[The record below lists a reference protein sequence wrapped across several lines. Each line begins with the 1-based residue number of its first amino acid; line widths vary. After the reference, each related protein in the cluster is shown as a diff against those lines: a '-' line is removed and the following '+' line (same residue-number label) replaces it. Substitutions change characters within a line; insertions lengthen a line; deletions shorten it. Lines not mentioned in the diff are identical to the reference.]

1 MLKHKILSA
10 LIVVLG
16 CMLGNSAMA
25 QTEPSIVDGC
35 YQITSFEE
43 LQWLRDQVNSG
54 ELSEN
59 LKAEL
64 LKDIKAGDDDFV
76 SDFMTGGTYYRSSC
90 KKWDPIGTE
99 EHPFKGTFIGND
111 HKITGLFYNHD
122 SISTDAGLFGYVSG
136 GNISNLTMDCC
147 GFKASWFSGGIAGR
161 LMNNSVVNRCY
172 SYGNGMLASA
182 DSVGSCTGG
191 IAGYID
197 ATSTVSNCAYD
208 CNVGWADSATYC
220 GGIAG
225 MSDGTITSCLAI
237 DINPYM
243 MDKSNSSAICNQ
255 TQTVTNSY
263 YDNSASYTGK
273 TISDPVAIGVSTSDI
288 KSGRIC
294 YLLNGSKTDTVWYQ
308 SIKNSSYPLPSRA
321 SVGDSIPVSK
331 LECGLYVN
339 PINAE
344 TGYYDK
350 IILTDSIPYDGSE
363 TPTASSISYSRDINS
378 DHKWHSICLPYGINS
393 VDYFDMYSVKE
404 MGVMSNDVSGYEFYV
419 IYLQEVD
426 TLPPGTPAFLRM
438 KSGYTIKELSI
449 DSDYD
454 YTYTLSNEITS
465 ASIATNWKTGGT
477 MTGGSLNIS
486 NQITYYLSSNALWS
500 SIATT
505 TTAPYR
511 AYIAYTQPMSA
522 PPARI
527 GLIIDNFD
535 VTGIEALDDDTDME
549 VPVYDLNGNVLTTLP
564 KSSLYIKNNKKTI
577 SR

>member
-1 MLKHKILSA
+1 MFKHKIISA
-10 LIVVLG
+10 LIVVMG

-54 ELSEN
+54 ELTEN

-64 LKDIKAGDDDFV
+64 LKDIEAGYDDFV
-76 SDFMTGGTYYRSSC
+76 YDFMSGGTYYRSFC
-90 KKWDPIGTE
+90 KEWDPIGTE

-136 GNISNLTMDCC
+136 GNISNLTMHCC
-147 GFKASWFSGGIAGR
+147 GFKAGWFAGGIAGR

-172 SYGNGMLASA
+172 SYGNGMKASA
-182 DSVGSCTGG
+182 DSIGSCTGG

-197 ATSTVSNCAYD
+197 ATSTVSNCAYE
-208 CNVGWADSATYC
+208 CYQGWADSATYC

-225 MSDGTITSCLAI
+225 KSDGTITSCLVA
-237 DINPYM
+237 DINSYM
-243 MDKSNSSAICNQ
+243 MDKSYISAICSQ
-255 TQTVTNSY
+255 PQTVTNTY
-263 YDNSASYTGK
+263 YDNSTSYNGE
-273 TISDPVAIGVSTSDI
+273 TISDPAAIGVSTYDI
-288 KSGRIC
+288 QSGRIC

-308 SIKNSSYPLPSRA
+308 RLMYTDFPYPSRA
-321 SVGDSIPVSK
+321 KTGDSIPVSK

-363 TPTASSISYSRDINS
+363 TPTASSITYYRNINS
-378 DHKWHSICLPYGINS
+378 DHKWHSICLPYGING
-393 VDYFDMYSVKE
+393 VDCFEMYSVKE
-404 MGVMSNDVSGYEFYV
+404 MGTMQDKVSGLEFYV
-419 IYLQEVD
+419 IYLQKVD
-426 TLPPGTPAFLRM
+426 SLPPGTPAFLRM
-438 KSGYTIKELSI
+438 ISGYTTNDISI
-449 DSDYD
+449 SSPYG
-454 YTYTLSNEITS
+454 YTYTLTNEITT
-465 ASIATNWKTGGT
+465 ASIATDWKTGGT

-511 AYIAYTQPMSA
+511 AYIANTQSMPA

-549 VPVYDLNGNVLTTLP
+549 VPVYDLNGNILTTLP